1 MRIHGDPR
9 GVCCAVSRNA
19 AVARTG
25 SEQALAVYQQLR
37 ARPGTAFDEVA
48 DRLELSAEERERCR
62 DELVS
67 LGLTAPPAA
76 SPELAAPSPT
86 AGVVVEPDVALLRL
100 LRRERDR
107 LQERLSATSRAH
119 TALEALAGP
128 FLRAGA
134 TPRGE
139 IEVEI
144 VDDPHRVRR
153 SLADLTDS
161 VRTAAHFMH
170 TGSVRR
176 EELPGELTQDRLWAE
191 RGVRIRAMYS
201 RRAASV
207 PEMAQHLEERAALG
221 VEVRFASVVPMNMVL
236 ADENFALL
244 PTDPHDLSSAAI
256 LARGPGLVRSYLAL
270 YEYCWTAAAPYGE
283 EEESEKGGDGLS
295 EQQRAALLMLA
306 SGIKDEQIAKNL
318 GVSLRTVSRL
328 LSEVMQELGAASRF
342 EAGVKASRLGL
353 LDGEAP

>member
-1 MRIHGDPR
+1 M
-9 GVCCAVSRNA
+9 SRNA

-25 SEQALAVYQQLR
+25 SEQALAVYQHLR

-67 LGLTAPPAA
+67 LGLTAP
-76 SPELAAPSPT
+76 SPDTSAVAD
-86 AGVVVEPDVALLRL
+86 AVVDPDVALLRL

-107 LQERLSATSRAH
+107 LRERLAATSRAH

-144 VDDPHRVRR
+144 VDDPHRIRR

-176 EELPGELTQDRLWAE
+176 EELPGELAQDRLWAE

-283 EEESEKGGDGLS
+283 EEAAEKGGDGLS

-353 LDGEAP
+353 LDGEGAERGV

>member
-1 MRIHGDPR
+1 M
-9 GVCCAVSRNA
+9 SRNA

-25 SEQALAVYQQLR
+25 SEQALAVYQALR
-37 ARPGTAFDEVA
+37 SRPGATFDQVA
-48 DRLELSAEERERCR
+48 DRLDLTAEERERCR
-62 DELVS
+62 GELVS
-67 LGLTAPPAA
+67 LGLTAFPVDVPA
-76 SPELAAPSPT
+76 SPGTPSADTAP
-86 AGVVVEPDVALLRL
+86 VVVEPDVALLRL

-107 LQERLSATSRAH
+107 LQERLAATSRAH

-144 VDDPHRVRR
+144 VDDPRR
-153 SLADLTDS
+153 IRCSLTNLTNS
-161 VRTAAHFMH
+161 VRTAVHFMY

-176 EELPGELTQDRLWAE
+176 EELPGELALDRQWAD
-191 RGVRIRAMYS
+191 RGIRIRAMYS

-221 VEVRFASVVPMNMVL
+221 VEIRFASVVPMSMVL

-244 PTDPHDLSSAAI
+244 PTDPHDPSSAAI

-283 EEESEKGGDGLS
+283 EEAAEKRGDGLS

-306 SGIKDEQIAKNL
+306 SGIKDEQIARNL

-353 LDGEAP
+353 LDAEGAERGI

>member
-1 MRIHGDPR
+1 M
-9 GVCCAVSRNA
+9 SRNA

-25 SEQALAVYQQLR
+25 SQQALAVYQELR
-37 ARPGTAFDEVA
+37 SRPGADFDRVA
-48 DRLELSAEERERCR
+48 DRLELSADERERCR
-62 DELVS
+62 DELAS
-67 LGLTAPPAA
+67 LGLTVPTTDMGPDAGPDAPGIA
-76 SPELAAPSPT
+76 
-86 AGVVVEPDVALLRL
+86 VVEPDVALLRL
-100 LRRERDR
+100 LRQERDR
-107 LQERLSATSRAH
+107 LQERLAATSRAH

-144 VDDPHRVRR
+144 VDDRGRIRR
-153 SLADLTDS
+153 SLTDLTDS
-161 VRTAAHFMH
+161 VRTAVHFMH

-176 EELPGELTQDRLWAE
+176 EELPDELALDRRWAD
-191 RGVRIRAMYS
+191 RGVRVRAMYS

-207 PEMAQHLEERAALG
+207 PETAQHLEERAALG
-221 VEVRFASVVPMNMVL
+221 VEIRFASVVPMSMVL

-244 PTDPHDLSSAAI
+244 PTDPHDPSSPAI

-270 YEYCWTAAAPYGE
+270 YEYCWSAAAPYGE
-283 EEESEKGGDGLS
+283 EEAAEKGGDGLS

-306 SGIKDEQIAKNL
+306 SGIKDEQIARSL

-353 LDGEAP
+353 LDGEAAERGA

>member
-1 MRIHGDPR
+1 M
-9 GVCCAVSRNA
+9 SRNA

-25 SEQALAVYQQLR
+25 SEQALAVYQELR
-37 ARPGTAFDEVA
+37 ARPGTTFDQVA
-48 DRLELSAEERERCR
+48 DRLELSADERQRCR
-62 DELVS
+62 DELAS
-67 LGLTAPPAA
+67 LGLTT
-76 SPELAAPSPT
+76 PSPDSN
-86 AGVVVEPDVALLRL
+86 AVVDPDVALLRL

-107 LQERLSATSRAH
+107 LQERLAATSRAH

-176 EELPGELTQDRLWAE
+176 EELPGELAQDRLWAD

-207 PEMAQHLEERAALG
+207 PEMVQHLEKRAALG

-244 PTDPHDLSSAAI
+244 PTDPHDLSSAVI

-283 EEESEKGGDGLS
+283 EEAPAEKGGDGLS

>member
-1 MRIHGDPR
+1 M
-9 GVCCAVSRNA
+9 SRNA

-76 SPELAAPSPT
+76 SPEPAAPSP

-144 VDDPHRVRR
+144 VDDPQRVRR

-353 LDGEAP
+353 LDGEVP